1 MMPEIPT
8 TAIQQPT
15 DAFTK
20 PQRAIIYQVDE
31 HFKEVKDPKLPP
43 VKCMFNPAEYKIKKT
58 NTFDEKS
65 STEGN
70 APTTQFKSVGSQSLN
85 LTLTFDSYE
94 QGTDVNKLTNGLW
107 KFMEPKKVDA
117 QNGVKKNV
125 PYQVAFEWGSFR
137 FVAFITSLT
146 QSYTLFTHEGV
157 PVRAKVD
164 VDFTQYADIEDYPPT
179 NPTSGG
185 GAVEQTWKVVAGD
198 RLDSIAAEVYRDAT
212 QWRKI
217 AEHNKLANPLALRPG
232 QVLRI
237 PIG

>member
-1 MMPEIPT
+1 MMPEIST
-8 TAIQQPT
+8 TTLQQPK
-15 DAFTK
+15 DAFKK
-20 PQRAIIYQVDE
+20 PQRAVIYAVKDD
-31 HFKEVKDPKLPP
+31 FNEVNDPKLPP
-43 VKCMFNPAEYKIKKT
+43 VKCMFNPAEYKISKT
-58 NTFDEKS
+58 NSYKENL
-65 STEGN
+65 STEGTT
-70 APTTQFKSVGSQSLN
+70 PTTQFVSVGPQSLN
-85 LTLTFDSYE
+85 LSLTFDSYE
-94 QGTDVNKLTNGLW
+94 QGTDVNKLTGGLW
-107 KFMEPKKVDA
+107 KFMEPNKVTVN
-117 QNGVKKNV
+117 NGVKKNE
-125 PYQVAFEWGSFR
+125 PYQVAFEWSSFR

-164 VDFTQYADIEDYPPT
+164 VVFTQYADMEDYPPT

-198 RLDSIAAEVYRDAT
+198 RLDTIAAEVYRDAT

-217 AEHNKLANPLALRPG
+217 AEHNQLTNPLALRPG